1 MHLPI
6 LEKALRS
13 NTEYETALNSIQGSI
28 STGSVVPDQ
37 LAPLFIST
45 LWKDLGKDVVL
56 ITPDAEQASKLFS
69 QIKIW
74 ANESDSILIFPE
86 SESLTYER
94 TQPESNVTQQRIQL
108 LSHLTGNDTSAKLII
123 ASVSSL
129 QQKTLD
135 KTTFVKLTHKVE
147 LDSKLSMSD
156 QIDKLLNSGYISTPI
171 VNSPGF
177 FNKRGGILDIFSP
190 QNETPH
196 RIEFYGNSVDSIRS
210 FDPDTQISI
219 NPIKEIT
226 VNPANETLLFSSR
239 NQSKL
244 KLLADLDFSNCKESI
259 RSRFINEILAIENGL
274 QFDEINFYSTILC
287 DGFLLDYINPNSQII
302 FYRPSEI
309 QEQAVNLESHY
320 NELRQTKID
329 RGEIPLN
336 FPELHHRWADIS
348 KLIKQNFSSTSIS
361 PWEKA
366 DSIKINL
373 KKHNVAIGFINSTQD
388 LPTLIKKYLSE

>member
-147 LDSKLSMSD
+147 LDSKLSMSAGNMS
-156 QIDKLLNSGYISTPI
+156 NSI
-171 VNSPGF
+171 
-177 FNKRGGILDIFSP
+177 
-190 QNETPH
+190 
-196 RIEFYGNSVDSIRS
+196 
-210 FDPDTQISI
+210 
-219 NPIKEIT
+219 
-226 VNPANETLLFSSR
+226 
-239 NQSKL
+239 
-244 KLLADLDFSNCKESI
+244 
-259 RSRFINEILAIENGL
+259 
-274 QFDEINFYSTILC
+274 
-287 DGFLLDYINPNSQII
+287 
-302 FYRPSEI
+302 
-309 QEQAVNLESHY
+309 
-320 NELRQTKID
+320 
-329 RGEIPLN
+329 
-336 FPELHHRWADIS
+336 
-348 KLIKQNFSSTSIS
+348 
-361 PWEKA
+361 
-366 DSIKINL
+366 
-373 KKHNVAIGFINSTQD
+373 
-388 LPTLIKKYLSE
+388 